1 MELLNYWSSK
11 TNADHI
17 EIPTL
22 PMNGRPPP
30 LKMCFSATRRACYNL
45 ARRMLGND
53 ADAEDVTQDVFL
65 QVVRKL
71 DSFRGEAE
79 LTTWLHKVVVNAVLL
94 HRRRQASR
102 SFYQAGDQ
110 LELFL
115 HDPSNPPDRRLVSEA
130 PDQRLLDEEFAAS
143 LRTELAVSPMS
154 TVTFTCW
161 PTTKGCANAEIGEV
175 LGLSL
180 AAVKSRLHRARLLMR
195 RFLPPTLRR
204 RPHD

>member
-11 TNADHI
+11 TNADHM
-17 EIPTL
+17 ETPTL
-22 PMNGRPPP
+22 PMSGQP
-30 LKMCFSATRRACYNL
+30 ATAEDVFLSHTPRVYNL

-102 SFYQAGDQ
+102 NFYQAGDQ

-115 HDPSNPPDRRLVSEA
+115 HDPSNPSDRRPVSEA
-130 PDQRLLDEEFAAS
+130 PDQRLLDEE
-143 LRTELAVSPMS
+143 LRGLLEDGIGRLPDVYRDVYVLADVE
-154 TVTFTCW
+154 
-161 PTTKGCANAEIGEV
+161 GCANAEIGEV

-195 RFLPPTLRR
+195 KILA
-204 RPHD
+204 PHFEEASA